1 MRIKGQITEM
11 RAVILPPMEPRTSAL
26 LGRLS
31 ESATIAMAR
40 KAAEL
45 KASGIDVISLSLGE
59 PDFDTPEILKQAGI
73 QAIEQNIT
81 HYTPVPGLQDVRE
94 AIAAKFKRD
103 NNLPYTADQIVVSNG
118 AKQSITNVVLSL
130 VDPGEEVILPAPY
143 WVSYADMVALAGG
156 TSIILP
162 TRIEDDFKIQPEA
175 LEAAIT
181 PQTRLLI
188 YSSPCNPSGSV
199 YTKAETEAIAEVL
212 RRHPHVYAISD
223 EIYELINFTEA
234 HASLAAEDG
243 MWDRVITVNGVSKG
257 FAMTGWRLGYIGAP
271 VWIAKACSKIQGQ
284 VTSAPCSIAQ
294 VAAGAAVAEDPSI
307 ADEMK
312 AAFLKRRDLMID
324 GLQAIPG
331 LKVNKPM
338 GAFYLFPDVSEW
350 FGKTTP
356 SGSVLTSSDD
366 VSLFLLA
373 EAHVGTVAG
382 SAFGT
387 PECIRLSYAA
397 SEDTLSE
404 AIRRIHEAANSLK

>member
-1 MRIKGQITEM
+1 MRIERQITEM
-11 RAVILPPMEPRTSAL
+11 RDVILPPMEPRTSAL

-59 PDFDTPEILKQAGI
+59 PDFDTPELLKQAGI

-130 VDPGEEVILPAPY
+130 VDPGEEVILPAPF

-223 EIYELINFTEA
+223 EIYELINFTES
-234 HASLAAEDG
+234 HASLAAEEG

-312 AAFLKRRDLMID
+312 AAFLKRRDLMIA

-331 LKVNKPM
+331 LKVNQPM

-350 FGKTTP
+350 FGKSTP
-356 SGSVLTSSDD
+356 SGAVLSSSDD
-366 VSLFLLA
+366 VSLFLLE